1 MSFIYLGIG
10 SNKGNKLSN
19 IKEALKYL
27 KEKIQITRVSSLYL
41 TEPVDIEGEWFINC
55 VLEAKTEKQPL
66 KVLKELLKIEK
77 IMGRIRTKQKRPRI
91 IDLDFL
97 LYGNK
102 IIEEEGLILPHPRLH
117 TRRFV
122 LIPLWEI
129 NPHLFHPVLKKSI
142 NEILKNLKDTH
153 RVIRIPNGYS

>member
-66 KVLKELLKIEK
+66 KVLEELLEIEK
-77 IMGRIRTKQKRPRI
+77 GMGRMRTKKKRPRV

-97 LYGNK
+97 LYDDK
-102 IIEEEGLILPHPRLH
+102 IIKEEGLIIPHPRLH

-122 LIPLWEI
+122 LIPLREI
-129 NPHLFHPVLKKSI
+129 NPQFFHPLLKKSV
-142 NEILKNLKDTH
+142 NEILKNLKDNH
-153 RVIRIPNGYS
+153 RVIKFT

>member
-27 KEKIQITRVSSLYL
+27 KEKIQIIRVSSLYL

-97 LYGNK
+97 LYDNK
-102 IIEEEGLILPHPRLH
+102 IIKEEGLILPHPRLH

-129 NPHLFHPVLKKSI
+129 NPHFFHPVLKKSI

-153 RVIRIPNGYS
+153 RVIKIPNGYS

>member
-27 KEKIQITRVSSLYL
+27 KEKIRITRVSSLYL
-41 TEPVDIEGEWFINC
+41 TEPVGIEGKWFINC

-77 IMGRIRTKQKRPRI
+77 RMGRMRTKEKRPRI

-97 LYGNK
+97 LYDGK

-122 LIPLWEI
+122 LIPLREI
-129 NPHLFHPVLKKSI
+129 NPQFFHPLLKKSV

-153 RVIRIPNGYS
+153 RVIKFI

>member
-10 SNKGNKLSN
+10 SNKGNKLNN

-27 KEKIQITRVSSLYL
+27 KEKIRITRVSSLYL

-66 KVLKELLKIEK
+66 KVLEELLKIEK
-77 IMGRIRTKQKRPRI
+77 GMGRMRTKEKRPRV

-97 LYGNK
+97 LYDDK
-102 IIEEEGLILPHPRLH
+102 IIKEEGLVLPHPRLH
-117 TRRFV
+117 MRRFV
-122 LIPLWEI
+122 LIPLREI
-129 NPHLFHPVLKKSI
+129 NPQFFHPLLKKSV
-142 NEILKNLKDTH
+142 NEILKNLKDNH
-153 RVIRIPNGYS
+153 RVIKFT

>member
-27 KEKIQITRVSSLYL
+27 KEKIQIIRVSSLYL

-66 KVLKELLKIEK
+66 KALEELLKIEK
-77 IMGRIRTKQKRPRI
+77 KMGRVRTKEKRPRI

-97 LYGNK
+97 LYDDE

-122 LIPLWEI
+122 LIPLREI
-129 NPHLFHPVLKKSI
+129 NPYFFHPLLKKSVD
-142 NEILKNLKDTH
+142 EILKNLKDTH
-153 RVIRIPNGYS
+153 RVIKFT